1 MELADKVRA
10 AKHIFIIGN
19 GGSYANAM
27 HICND
32 LLGCG
37 LRAFCLDPSTLTAFA
52 NDYGYETAF
61 ARWIHIC
68 AEKGDLL
75 IALSGSG
82 KSKNI
87 LNAIKEAEEKGITV
101 HRVFGREQGLDMQD
115 AEEAQIALGHELMRC
130 LRDRQLRVG
139 VGEEGM
145 E

>member
-1 MELADKVRA
+1 MELADKIRA

-32 LLGCG
+32 LLACG
-37 LRAFCLDPSTLTAFA
+37 VSAFTLDPATMSASA
-52 NDYGYETAF
+52 NDYGWETVF
-61 ARWIHIC
+61 SRWL
-68 AEKGDLL
+68 EVVGKRGDLL

-82 KSKNI
+82 KSPNI
-87 LNAIKEAEEKGITV
+87 LRAVERAEQIGMEV
-101 HRVFGREQGLDMQD
+101 WRQFGAAKDLDMQQS
-115 AEEAQIALGHELMRC
+115 EEAQIMLGHELMRC